1 MNYVYTLYFFC
12 RILQCYLEI
21 NIFRLRKPAYTVIF
35 FLFTDPRSA
44 SWPLMSSPWAMAAIS
59 AGYLWIVTQS
69 PSWLANQKPMQLRP
83 IMVVYNLFMSLLSLY
98 MAVEVRHDHHTNIQ
112 FNKLFLIFRF

>member
-1 MNYVYTLYFFC
+1 MYIHMTFFVAFYSVI
-12 RILQCYLEI
+12 RRI
-21 NIFRLRKPAYTVIF
+21 NIFRLRKPVYTVIL

-98 MAVEVRHDHHTNIQ
+98 MAVEVRHYHHTNIQ